1 MNDLTNTLRDIARTP
16 MLDHITDGPMT
27 PEEEAEYLTDMEE
40 LEKQN
45 QEWWRQ
51 QDEDEQYIQDHD
63 FAEYQGEER

>member
-1 MNDLTNTLRDIARTP
+1 MNDLLDTLRDIARTP

-51 QDEDEQYIQDHD
+51 QDED
-63 FAEYQGEER
+63 FAEYQGEDR